1 MKIAI
6 ITETFLPST
15 DGVVTR
21 LKEAIKYLINQEH
34 EVIVIAPDLGVTEY
48 EGAIVEGVKP
58 TTMPFTDPKSFR
70 SHSDA

>member
-21 LKEAIKYLINQEH
+21 LKEAIKYLQSQEH
-34 EVIVIAPDLGVTEY
+34 QVVVIAPDLGVKEY
-48 EGAIVEGVKP
+48 EGAIVEGVKA
-58 TTMPFTDPKSFR
+58 TKLPFIVRKSSPYLSGR
-70 SHSDA
+70 